1 MGVFKRARNKA
12 GGKVTNYYYIRY
24 MLSGKMKWESV
35 GEVGKVTKSVC
46 EALLAERKKQIKLGQ
61 LDEIRVD
68 IPTLPNFAKEYLHYV
83 TDVKKKRSWKKD
95 EVTLRHMIDFF
106 GNKKLS
112 QISPKD
118 LDDYKLNMLNNGYK
132 PASVNRE
139 LACLK
144 YLYNLAIRRKCFFS
158 TNPVSEVEY
167 LDEGEGITRILTHE
181 EEKRLISNSP
191 PLLASIIFIALNTAM
206 RKMEIL
212 SLKWD
217 YIDLEKNFITLP
229 QTNTKAKKTRVVPIN
244 SIIRTI
250 LLELKL
256 KSQGS
261 LFVFPSADSINGHVS
276 WIKHSFG
283 SSCKRAK
290 IQNLRFHDLRHT
302 CATRMIE
309 AGADIVSVSKILGH
323 SDINLTV
330 KRYLHP
336 EDSLKFAVEK
346 LAISNPNCSQNYSQA
361 NSMKKGVNV
370 SS

>member
-1 MGVFKRARNKA
+1 MGVFKRTRKRADGNVA
-12 GGKVTNYYYIRY
+12 NYYYIRY
-24 MLSGKMKWESV
+24 MLNGKMKWESV
-35 GEVGKVTKSVC
+35 GKVGNVTKTVA

-61 LDEIRVD
+61 IDEIRAD
-68 IPTLPNFAKEYLHYV
+68 IPTLPDFAKEYLHYV
-83 TDVKKKRSWKKD
+83 KDVKKKRSWKKD

-118 LDDYKLNMLNNGYK
+118 LDDYKLHMLNNDYK

-144 YLYNLAIRRKCFFS
+144 YLYNLAIRRKRFFS

-167 LDEGEGITRILTHE
+167 LDEGEGITRILTHAE
-181 EEKRLISNSP
+181 EERLISNSP

-244 SIIRTI
+244 SIVRTV

-256 KSQGS
+256 KTQGS
-261 LFVFPSADSINGHVS
+261 LYVFPSEGSSNGHVS

-290 IQNLRFHDLRHT
+290 IENLRFHDLRHT
-302 CATRMIE
+302 SATRMLE

-330 KRYLHP
+330 KRYIHP
-336 EDSLKFAVEK
+336 EEALKNAVEK
-346 LAISNPNCSQNYSQA
+346 LANSNPNYSQNYSQA
-361 NSMKKGVNV
+361 SSTEKGTDV
-370 SS
+370 SP

>member
-1 MGVFKRARNKA
+1 MGVFKRTRKSTD
-12 GGKVTNYYYIRY
+12 GKVINYFYIRY
-24 MLSGKMKWESV
+24 MLNGKMKWESV
-35 GEVGKVTKSVC
+35 GKVGNVTKTVA

-61 LDEIRVD
+61 LDEIRAD
-68 IPTLPNFAKEYLHYV
+68 IPTLPDFAKEYLHYV
-83 TDVKKKRSWKKD
+83 KDVKKKRSWKKD

-118 LDDYKLNMLNNGYK
+118 LDDYKLHMLNNGYK

-144 YLYNLAIRRKCFFS
+144 YLYNLAIRRKRFFS
-158 TNPVSEVEY
+158 ANPVSEVEY
-167 LDEGEGITRILTHE
+167 LDEGEGITRILTHAE
-181 EEKRLISNSP
+181 EEQLISNSP

-229 QTNTKAKKTRVVPIN
+229 QTNTKAKKTRVIPIN
-244 SIIRTI
+244 SLVRTVF
-250 LLELKL
+250 LELKI
-256 KSQGS
+256 KSDGS
-261 LFVFPSADSINGHVS
+261 SYVFPSESKNGHIS
-276 WIKHSFG
+276 WITHSFG

-290 IQNLRFHDLRHT
+290 IENLRFHDLRHT
-302 CATRMIE
+302 CATRMLE

-323 SDINLTV
+323 SDINLTI
-330 KRYLHP
+330 KRYIHL
-336 EDSLKFAVEK
+336 EESLKSAVER
-346 LAISNPNCSQNYSQA
+346 LANFSPNCSQNYSQPILSE
-361 NSMKKGVNV
+361 N
-370 SS
+370 